1 VRLAAEAVGAVEAE
15 ALAVEAEGSSVRAVD
30 RTIHPPRRQM
40 ELSRPWGV
48 KLKGRDTLRR
58 LLMVQ

>member
-1 VRLAAEAVGAVEAE
+1 VRV
-15 ALAVEAEGSSVRAVD
+15 VD
-30 RTIHPPRRQM
+30 RTIHPPRLQM
-40 ELSRPWGV
+40 EPSQPWGL